1 MTYDP
6 NAAGAVQLIDS
17 LLAALNVGVCAT
29 AGYAYLA
36 AALLFLSVCL
46 IVMGA
51 WNLATR

>member
-1 MTYDP
+1 MTWDP
-6 NAAGAVQLIDS
+6 KAAGAVQLIDS

-29 AGYAYLA
+29 AGYGYLA

-46 IVMGA
+46 VVMGA

>member
-1 MTYDP
+1 MTWDP
-6 NAAGAVQLIDS
+6 KAAGAVQLIDS

-29 AGYAYLA
+29 AGYGYLA
-36 AALLFLSVCL
+36 GGLLILSVCL